1 MLRPKQP
8 IRPHQQDQ
16 QNDHERRDVLE
27 SIDDVGV
34 DVPAGDRLDDPDG
47 DTAEDGAGDAV
58 QSSQDHGGQ
67 ALSPTKPSAK
77 FTPSHNPNRIP
88 PTAPAIEAKAQA
100 YAKTRRRLTP
110 RVLAVNW
117 SFAAARIAI
126 PTSE

>member
-1 MLRPKQP
+1 MYPPAIVSMIPMVTPPRMAPGMLSSPPR
-8 IRPHQQDQ
+8 I
-16 QNDHERRDVLE
+16 
-27 SIDDVGV
+27 
-34 DVPAGDRLDDPDG
+34 
-47 DTAEDGAGDAV
+47 TAAR
-58 QSSQDHGGQ
+58 